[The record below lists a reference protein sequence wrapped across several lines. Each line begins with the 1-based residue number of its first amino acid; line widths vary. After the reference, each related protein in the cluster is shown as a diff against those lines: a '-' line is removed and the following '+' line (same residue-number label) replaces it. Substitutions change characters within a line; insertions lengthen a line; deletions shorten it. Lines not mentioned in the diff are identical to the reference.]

1 MAASILSHVVSDLC
15 IGKPAVRVL
24 PQSTPIAAALAT
36 LRAGADPFV
45 FVDAALPSGAKAQQ
59 TTAATVVSVKVS
71 VAEILCYV
79 CGDDGNL
86 GDPTAALGRPVSVL
100 TAAVGDHAVTRRVDA
115 QTRYVQI

>member
-1 MAASILSHVVSDLC
+1 MASNILSHVVSDLC

-45 FVDAALPSGAKAQQ
+45 FVDAAPCDGKKNA
-59 TTAATVVSVKVS
+59 TASVVKVS

-79 CGDDGNL
+79 CGDSGNL
-86 GDPTAALGRPVSVL
+86 GDPAAALSRPVSVL
-100 TAAVGDHAVTRRVDA
+100 TAAVGDHGVTRRVDP
-115 QTRYVQI
+115 QTR

>member
-1 MAASILSHVVSDLC
+1 MASNILSHVVSDLC

-45 FVDAALPSGAKAQQ
+45 FVDAAPSDGKKNA
-59 TTAATVVSVKVS
+59 TASVVKVS

-79 CGDDGNL
+79 CGNL
-86 GDPTAALGRPVSVL
+86 GDPAAALSRPVSVL
-100 TAAVGDHAVTRRVDA
+100 TAAVGDHGVTRRVDP
-115 QTRYVQI
+115 QTR

>member
-1 MAASILSHVVSDLC
+1 MASSILSHVVSDLC

-45 FVDAALPSGAKAQQ
+45 FVDAASSDAKK
-59 TTAATVVSVKVS
+59 TATAVSVVKVS

-79 CGDDGNL
+79 CGDSGNL
-86 GDPTAALGRPVSVL
+86 GDPAAALSRPVSMI
-100 TAAVGDHAVTRRVDA
+100 TAAVGDHGVTRRVDP
-115 QTRYVQI
+115 QTR

>member
-1 MAASILSHVVSDLC
+1 MASNILSHVVSDLC

-45 FVDAALPSGAKAQQ
+45 FVFVDAAPSDGKKNA
-59 TTAATVVSVKVS
+59 TASVVKVS

-79 CGDDGNL
+79 CGNL
-86 GDPTAALGRPVSVL
+86 GDPAAALSRPVSVL
-100 TAAVGDHAVTRRVDA
+100 TAAVGDHGVTRRVDP
-115 QTRYVQI
+115 QTR